1 MQYVPGATSLK
12 TKAPS
17 ASVTVSAWPLEGQAP
32 TPSRTVIPA
41 MPSSPTSMTPLP
53 YRAPKESDMQAGVGL
68 VDDAVGSQVSLHTD
82 PIK

>member
-1 MQYVPGATSLK
+1 M
-12 TKAPS
+12 
-17 ASVTVSAWPLEGQAP
+17 
-32 TPSRTVIPA
+32 IPA